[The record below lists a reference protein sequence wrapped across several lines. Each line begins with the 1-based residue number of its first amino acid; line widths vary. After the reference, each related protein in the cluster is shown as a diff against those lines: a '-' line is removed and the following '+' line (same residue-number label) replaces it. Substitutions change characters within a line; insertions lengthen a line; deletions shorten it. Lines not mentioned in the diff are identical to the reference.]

1 MNPRSPA
8 EAMAVLLDRYRKL
21 TADGLN
27 EANTRLQFVNYT
39 LEHVLGWKVESFNAE
54 EYVDAEGASD
64 DDKKREWLDYHLRSG
79 ETNRLVVEAKR
90 TGSTFSLPA
99 NRVQRKIP
107 VRQLLKN
114 HGKHIS
120 ESIRQA
126 QRYCL
131 KVGTIGF
138 VVTNGF
144 QWIASVAFVQNVP
157 ADKIHA
163 VVFYSIE
170 DIRSNLQEFIDL
182 LSPPAIADQALMTHA
197 IAGGSLAPTFARRL
211 NQLLRP
217 GEPQGKNYLAQPLHV
232 LMNICFADLTD
243 TDHAEM
249 LERCYVSSEAT
260 DGYLT
265 QLESFVG
272 TTLPHAVLPAGK
284 IDRSTFD
291 TGPFTEDYRNAGAS
305 VLLIGRAGSGK
316 STFLSITRKR
326 LEQKFGKTGWVLLH
340 VDLYARTQTHAT
352 NFDHDRMIADICHDL
367 LVQAEERYPALN
379 PFDHE
384 HLNEIFAGEIRR
396 LRASLSASARSA
408 EAVQSR
414 IDELIQ
420 GHIKDPHSHL
430 KAYLGYLRRKDVP
443 ATILLDNV
451 DRGTEEFERVTFQLA
466 QALALNTK
474 ATVVTSLRDTTYHN
488 GKVLGFLDVGRHIAF
503 PISPP
508 PFTEVVRRR
517 FEYARERLRVDARLS
532 VRFERALAGMPS
544 ERVYDFANI
553 LAEMILGDN
562 RDIQECISALAG
574 TNIRRALELLEDFST
589 SPNTDLD
596 KLFQQ
601 YQRAEKRQRFEFG
614 TPLDSF
620 IRSIMLMRSL
630 RYSES
635 TSRIANLFQVS
646 QRLLVSHFTAI
657 RILQFLSWRT
667 NQVRETMDISVDD
680 LIGHLGAIGHNSS
693 NVVEVLNQLGKFGL
707 VVSLSQPEPPWSRKD
722 VVRLG
727 AAGRYYLEELLFNR
741 EYIRN
746 IVDDTYIYEE
756 AALRSIEVSHHERD
770 KSWPE
775 RAEEKASTLLLYL
788 ARREHEELNR
798 IGVAASRPLWIK
810 PVVEN
815 IGTRHFGPSFSAA
828 FRSYHAAPRTTG
840 SSSGGSA
847 DGKSRG
853 SRGSRP
859 PPRR

>member
-1 MNPRSPA
+1 MNPRSPS
-8 EAMAVLLDRYRKL
+8 EAIAILLDRYRKL
-21 TADGLN
+21 PADGLN
-27 EANTRLQFVNYT
+27 EANTRIQFVNYI
-39 LEHVLGWKVESFNAE
+39 LEHVLGWRIEDFNAE

-64 DDKKREWLDYHLRSG
+64 DEKKREWLDYHLRSG
-79 ETNRLVVEAKR
+79 ETIRLVVEAKR
-90 TGSTFSLPA
+90 IGSTFSLPA

-107 VRQLLKN
+107 LRQLLKN
-114 HGKHIS
+114 NSKPIS
-120 ESIRQA
+120 EAIRQA
-126 QRYCL
+126 QKYCL
-131 KVGTIGF
+131 KVGTLGF

-144 QWIASVAFVQNVP
+144 QWIASVAFAHNVP
-157 ADKIHA
+157 ADKIQA
-163 VVFYSIE
+163 AVFYNLE
-170 DIRSNLQEFIDL
+170 DIQSNLQEFIDL
-182 LSPPAIADQALMTHA
+182 LSPPAIADQSLMTHA

-243 TDHAEM
+243 ADHAEM
-249 LERCYVSSEAT
+249 LERCYVSSEAA

-272 TTLPHAVLPAGK
+272 TTLPHGVAPAGK
-284 IDRSTFD
+284 IDRGTFD

-316 STFLSITRKR
+316 STFLAITRKR

-352 NFDHDRMIADICHDL
+352 NFDHDRMIADICGDL
-367 LVQAEERYPALN
+367 LVQAEERYPNLN

-396 LRASLSASARSA
+396 LRTSLSASARSA
-408 EAVQSR
+408 DALQLR

-420 GHIKDPHSHL
+420 GHIRDPHSHL
-430 KAYLGYLRRKDVP
+430 KAYLGYLRRKNVS

-503 PISPP
+503 SVSPP

-517 FEYARERLRVDARLS
+517 FEYARERLRVDTRLS

-562 RDIQECISALAG
+562 RDIQECISFLAG

-614 TPLDSF
+614 TPIDAFL
-620 IRSIMLMRSL
+620 RSIMLMRSL

-635 TSRIANLFQVS
+635 ASRIANLFQVS

-657 RILQFLSWRT
+657 RILQFLSWRA
-667 NQVRETMDISVDD
+667 NQVRETMDIPVDD
-680 LIGHLGAIGHNSS
+680 LVGHLGAIGHSS
-693 NVVEVLNQLGKFGL
+693 VNVVEVLNHLGKFGL

-727 AAGRYYLEELLFNR
+727 AAGRYYLDELMYSR
-741 EYIRN
+741 EYVRN
-746 IVDDTYIYEE
+746 VVDDTYLYEE
-756 AALRSIEVSHHERD
+756 ATLKSIELLHHDRD
-770 KSWPE
+770 KAWPQ
-775 RAEEKASTLLLYL
+775 RAEEKAKMLLLYL

-798 IGVAASRPLWIK
+798 IGISASRPPWLK
-810 PVVEN
+810 PVIED
-815 IGTRHFGPSFSAA
+815 IGTRQFGPSFAAA
-828 FRSYHAAPRTTG
+828 FRSHQGPSKGAG
-840 SSSGGSA
+840 SGSVGQT
-847 DGKSRG
+847 DGRVRG
-853 SRGSRP
+853 TKGSRP
-859 PPRR
+859 PPRG